1 MIMMMTL
8 ISAGVND
15 DDADDAT
22 ISLMVAFTS
31 DATGKSQISVL
42 MIAVRSSSSG
52 NPM

>member
-31 DATGKSQISVL
+31 AATGKSQISVL